1 MHDGSIE
8 EKSIP
13 QHRIHKVRKRLKM
26 SECIHANSYTQK
38 SLNSQYVNW
47 LNTRELEFH
56 ENAGFSLTVKWR
68 CSSIVV

>member
-1 MHDGSIE
+1 
-8 EKSIP
+8 
-13 QHRIHKVRKRLKM
+13 
-26 SECIHANSYTQK
+26 
-38 SLNSQYVNW
+38 